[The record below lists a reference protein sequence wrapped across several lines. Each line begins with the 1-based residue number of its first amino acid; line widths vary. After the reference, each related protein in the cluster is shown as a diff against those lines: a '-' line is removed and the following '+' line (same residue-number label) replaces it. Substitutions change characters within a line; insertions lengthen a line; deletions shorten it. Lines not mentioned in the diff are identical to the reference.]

1 MFMSPVYAFLFYTA
15 LILGVIPLLLVI
27 FNYSKFK
34 KKRNPILPYLIVV
47 FVASFYEYFGTHLL
61 EINSTN
67 WLITYKVLAI
77 SSLQYFFYHILQK
90 KFRLLFIAFSI
101 IFIGTFIYHLP
112 YLNNTTILDINA
124 YLNAIITI
132 LVITCSLLWF
142 KQFKWKSDQYKITYH
157 PNSYFIVGLLFAYS
171 GTLFLHL
178 YSHNLYLTNRDLF
191 YTFWMLNLFLNCINR
206 ILLIIG
212 VWKILQ
218 INESKH

>member
-90 KFRLLFIAFSI
+90 KFKLLFIAFSI
-101 IFIGTFIYHLP
+101 IFIVTFIYHLP
-112 YLNNTTILDINA
+112 YLNNTTVLDISA
-124 YLNAIITI
+124 YLNAITTS
-132 LVITCSLLWF
+132 LVLTFSVLRFI
-142 KQFKWKSDQYKITYH
+142 QFETKTVEYYTKRDT
-157 PNSYFIVGLLFAYS
+157 NFYFIMGLVLMYG
-171 GTLFLHL
+171 GTLFLFL
-178 YSHNLYLTNRDLF
+178 YAKNLYFTNKELF
-191 YTFWMLNLFLNCINR
+191 ITAWMLNLFLNIVNR
-206 ILLIIG
+206 TLLIIG
-212 VWKILQ
+212 VWKLIKL
-218 INESKH
+218 NKNN